1 MQTLTPYLDTAFCF
15 DSPGSLAQAG
25 VLDTRAAQVMG
36 SATGHYRAQTVRQG
50 LQYFDCHLHFPEPLR
65 IDKVLPESLCI
76 VQVFDG
82 AWQHKVDGRLNQYDT
97 GRLHVLGLS
106 ESLEAQDQLPVDSHA
121 RMAGVRIA
129 GDALRELAQ
138 DDPQFHPLL
147 ALLGDGMQFDQ
158 LPQCPSLSRLFQQ
171 LYRSPYSGSL
181 RRLHYE
187 SLSLGIVLEL
197 ASHLSGQ
204 VPTSEL
210 QQDRGRRDLALETR
224 RLLDTS
230 PTAPPSVAALAKQLK
245 VSETTLRRAFS
256 QQFGCSILQYIR
268 QQRLE
273 LARILVLER
282 KWQISQ
288 IAYHVGYANP
298 ANFCHAYKAYFGHTP
313 GTE

>member
-1 MQTLTPYLDTAFCF
+1 MQSLTPYLDTTFSF

-36 SATGHYRAQTVRQG
+36 SATGHYRAQTVREG
-50 LQYFDCHLHFPEPLR
+50 LQYFDCHLHFAEPLR

-82 AWQHKVDGRLNQYDT
+82 IWQHKVDGTLNQYDA

-106 ESLEAQDQLPVDSHA
+106 ESLEAQDQLPVHSHA

-138 DDPQFHPLL
+138 DDVQFKPLL
-147 ALLGDGMQFDQ
+147 ALMGNGMQFNQ
-158 LPQCPSLSRLFQQ
+158 LPQSPSLSRLFQQ
-171 LYRSPYSGSL
+171 LYRSPYHGSL

-187 SLSLGIVLEL
+187 SLSLGIVVEL
-197 ASHLSGQ
+197 ASHLSGLAPK
-204 VPTSEL
+204 PTLHE
-210 QQDRGRRDLALETR
+210 DRSRSDLALETR
-224 RLLDTS
+224 RLLDSS
-230 PTAPPSVAALAKQLK
+230 PTAPPTVAQLARQLN
-245 VSETTLRRAFS
+245 VSETTLRRTFN
-256 QQFGCSILQYIR
+256 QQFGYSILQHVR
-268 QQRLE
+268 RQRLE
-273 LARILVLER
+273 LARLLVLER

-313 GTE
+313 GSE